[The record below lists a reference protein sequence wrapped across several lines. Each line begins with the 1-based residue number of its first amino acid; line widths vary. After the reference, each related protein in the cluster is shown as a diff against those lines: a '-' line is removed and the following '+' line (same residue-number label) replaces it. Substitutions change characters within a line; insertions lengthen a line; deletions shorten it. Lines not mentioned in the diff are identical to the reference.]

1 MTTLTLGVDNLLDR
15 SPPMIYGG
23 RDANSDGAT
32 YDFVGRLL
40 YARLSQSF

>member
-1 MTTLTLGVDNLLDR
+1 
-15 SPPMIYGG
+15 MIDGG

-40 YARLSQSF
+40 YARLSQSFWRADPWGARYPG